1 MNHWESRKRQLRHT
15 EGISYSAAVQL
26 HCVFIASSFSCCYY
40 YYYSFNEMVNA
51 TFFRS
56 LELNNT
62 QKELVL
68 KGLYPKGTFF
78 QGCH

>member
-1 MNHWESRKRQLRHT
+1 MNHWESWKRQLLHI
-15 EGISYSAAVQL
+15 EGISHSAAVKL
-26 HCVFIASSFSCCYY
+26 HCIFIASSCSCYY
-40 YYYSFNEMVNA
+40 YYSVNQMVNA
-51 TFFRS
+51 IFFRS

>member
-1 MNHWESRKRQLRHT
+1 
-15 EGISYSAAVQL
+15 
-26 HCVFIASSFSCCYY
+26 
-40 YYYSFNEMVNA
+40 MVNA
-51 TFFRS
+51 LFFRS

>member
-1 MNHWESRKRQLRHT
+1 MNHWESWKRQLLHT
-15 EGISYSAAVQL
+15 EGISHSAAAQL
-26 HCVFIASSFSCCYY
+26 HCVFIASSFSCY
-40 YYYSFNEMVNA
+40 YYYSFNYMVN
-51 TFFRS
+51 TIIFRS